1 MSDVLPSAPAPSGGE
16 QLTGRAAEERRNGY
30 SPMPAERTA
39 PLKQPERTDD
49 REFSTGREAADEL
62 VKKRKRA
69 NHTAPE
75 TQPVGY
81 WDAEGRKAPANETV
95 TLHRAT
101 DDLKSKRTG
110 DAIMQEV
117 EDRDTLA
124 RQIDD
129 MRAKAGIPTDP
140 TAPVDPNQVDPHMF
154 GDLPRQA
161 PQIDPQHLPQDMR
174 PQQPPPP
181 GVDPEVHRA
190 MQLPQVREHFEQEHG
205 KVTQLQQH
213 HAQQVQVANDFA
225 QAAFRSAVPEL
236 ANLRPDQIVPFLNQ
250 MAKTN
255 PPRFKQAMGL
265 LDNVT
270 KANTARQQVEQQRAH
285 AEKQEFTRYSK
296 EHDAAFDRR
305 MAAHTPEQRRAIGAE
320 VVSYA
325 AELGVDQRTLTSL
338 MATNPIMRHSAF
350 QSMMADAA
358 AHRLAQ
364 KSLATMRQ
372 QQRAANLPPVIRPG
386 SGAPRTTVQSA
397 NLQTLNEKLN
407 RSADVKDATAL
418 LIARR
423 NAKRR

>member
-1 MSDVLPSAPAPSGGE
+1 MSDAPSSAPASALSGPASASDA
-16 QLTGRAAEERRNGY
+16 QLTGRFADEAKNGYRSMPEPQKREER
-30 SPMPAERTA
+30 
-39 PLKQPERTDD
+39 
-49 REFSTGREAADEL
+49 EFATGREAAEEL
-62 VKKRKRA
+62 AKKRKPIR
-69 NHTAPE
+69 NVDINPV
-75 TQPVGY
+75 QPVEY
-81 WDAEGRKAPANETV
+81 RDDRGRKISDKETI
-95 TLHRAT
+95 TPERGA
-101 DDLKSKRTG
+101 DDLKRKRLT
-110 DAIMQEV
+110 DASVKELT
-117 EDRDTLA
+117 DRDWLA
-124 RQIDD
+124 RDIDNL
-129 MRAKAGIPTDP
+129 RREAGVPTDP
-140 TAPVDPNQVDPHMF
+140 TAPVDPNQIDPHVF
-154 GDLPRQA
+154 GDLPHQA

-190 MQLPQVREHFEQEHG
+190 MQLPQVREHFEREHG

-236 ANLRPDQIVPFLNQ
+236 ANLRTDQIVPFLNQ

-255 PPRFKQAMGL
+255 PPRFKQAMAL

-320 VVSYA
+320 LVSYA

-397 NLQTLNEKLN
+397 NLQSLSTKL
-407 RSADVKDATAL
+407 SQTGDAKDAAAL

-423 NAKRR
+423 NAARR